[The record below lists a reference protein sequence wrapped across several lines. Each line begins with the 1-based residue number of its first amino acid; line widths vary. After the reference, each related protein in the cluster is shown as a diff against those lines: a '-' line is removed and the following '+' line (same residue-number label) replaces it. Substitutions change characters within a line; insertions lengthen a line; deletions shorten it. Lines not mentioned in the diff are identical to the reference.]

1 MNSDTKYTA
10 NAYQQDAV
18 YFNINCFLQK
28 KVLLCVTGGIAAYKA
43 VEIASRLKKAGAEV
57 HVIMTKAATEFV
69 TELTFR
75 EITGQPVTVDMWGKV
90 ANFHVEHISL
100 AQMADI
106 VIIAPATANILAK
119 AAHGIA
125 DDMLTTTLL
134 ATKAPI
140 YAAPA
145 MNTNMYLNPITQKNI
160 SVLMEYGWHIISP
173 DNGSLACGTSGIG
186 RLPEPIEIL
195 NIIALSMQTEEC
207 NTQLLKGR
215 KVLITAAGTIEPIDP
230 VRYIGNRSSGKMGY
244 AIAEEARRRGAEV
257 VLVSGPSALP
267 DPEGVR
273 VIRIET
279 AEEMRQQVLREFK
292 DAEIVIKAAA
302 VADYRALEVAPEKI
316 KKNDTELVIKL
327 TKNPDIL
334 RELGQ
339 IKRANQIL
347 VGFAAET
354 TNLIGYAQKKLREKN
369 LDFIVANDVSQP
381 NSGFNVENNTI
392 KILSRNGEMHEYPL
406 MSKKELA
413 AIILN
418 RITQ

>member
-1 MNSDTKYTA
+1 MNRDTQYTA
-10 NAYQQDAV
+10 NAFQQDAV
-18 YFNINCFLQK
+18 YFNMKSFSQK

-43 VEIASRLKKAGAEV
+43 VEIASRLRKAGAEV

-90 ANFHVEHISL
+90 VNFHVEHIAL
-100 AQMADI
+100 AQLADI

-160 SVLMEYGWHIISP
+160 STLNEYGWNIISP
-173 DNGSLACGTSGIG
+173 ESGVLACGTSGVG

-195 NIIALSMQTEEC
+195 NSVACSLQHKSLNAE
-207 NTQLLKGR
+207 LLKGK

-244 AIAEEARRRGAEV
+244 AIAAEAKNRGAEV

-267 DPEGVR
+267 NPEGVR
-273 VIRIET
+273 VIRVET
-279 AEEMRQQVLREFK
+279 AEEMRREVLREFT
-292 DAEIVIKAAA
+292 DAQIVIKAAA
-302 VADYRALEVAPEKI
+302 VADYRAAEVAPEKI
-316 KKNDTELVIKL
+316 KKNDTELIIKL
-327 TKNPDIL
+327 IKNPDIL

-339 IKRANQIL
+339 IKNTNQIL

-354 TNLIGYAQKKLREKN
+354 TNLVAYAQKKLKEKN
-369 LDFIVANDVSQP
+369 LNFIVANDVSQP
-381 NSGFNVENNTI
+381 DAGFNTETNMI
-392 KILSRNGEMHEYPL
+392 KILSRDGQIDEYPL

-413 AIILN
+413 AIILD
-418 RITQ
+418 RVTK